1 MIQLVAY
8 TQGAETPT
16 ELDLAAG
23 SDVKLNYKFA
33 DPGKPLTRQ
42 SPHSQAFTL
51 PFTAE
56 NNKFFGH
63 WYNVNLSS
71 GSFDSNVKT
80 RAEIRNS
87 GTIIT
92 EGFLQLRGV
101 SLKAETYQ
109 VNVVGAAGELFSKL
123 GDATLKD
130 ILASLTT
137 GGAEDYEYA
146 PTETNVINS
155 WTLANDITAGSV
167 GAGVVA
173 VPLADYGNTPGG
185 RLFWDYGVED
195 GLKLP
200 NYLRGWHLKP
210 SMQIKHIVE
219 KLFVYAGFEL
229 SSSFLTSAPMDALYM
244 LLGTSSKQALT
255 RPFYGSKV
263 GLTSDITVPGETTDD
278 DPASFVQLTGW
289 TDTGGDFYDPDN
301 HMDSLGFTAPVDM
314 EAAFEISLC
323 FDNFT
328 QNSWGYF
335 YAIKNGETIAE
346 TVFNTI
352 DQPDATTAW
361 QWSFN
366 VSLLAGENMSVYVQA
381 VNSTPIEINNSLST
395 AWNKGTYLRFISYAA
410 TSGGEFIAVLD
421 GLPQLKASDFLKEL
435 VNRFNLAVVADAED
449 DQTIIIE
456 PMNNYIGTGTERD
469 WTGKVDLDS
478 NQQLT
483 PMTQFRSKT
492 NHFTDGVDKDYLN
505 QWHSENFSMALGD
518 YGFDSQDE
526 FAQGDMTTPMLCGS
540 TGMYPITTSNVST
553 NVQLN
558 NITIPTYYGTNDA
571 GESDIVT
578 FKPKLLFYNE
588 LATLVNQSY
597 YLGETLATTYPHFSP
612 FTSKEIGAST
622 WSVYWRHT
630 FSFSTAVIGTEF
642 AQGVYDR
649 FWAQYMTDIYDPEA
663 RLLECDIVLSAND
676 VRTLKFAD
684 IIRIKNEMYRVLD
697 IGGYS
702 PAQTSK
708 TSVRLLKTLTNVKL
722 LRPGNNDCELTYVS
736 SNVDG
741 TTNWQDASGA
751 AASPTAICCDS
762 VGLYFSDSI
771 CWVQFPDTGGG
782 GTKHDDNS
790 AVPDYMPPV
799 IIPGT
804 TSPIKIP
811 VPNTTD
817 KLIANKSTALFPYAN
832 GQPTKQTSNTTGY
845 ALGAH
850 QRYLMCATTSG
861 LTTEVASPRGVL
873 NSSGD
878 GQPMMM
884 IRTNMTT
891 QIRVRCLG
899 VDVASSDD
907 TGISEYAFLEKLF
920 IVQGSR
926 ARATELDSQTLDA
939 SKSAG
944 RASPTV
950 TISSTDT
957 TDITGGLTAVNV
969 NITGGEAD
977 RITSWMIDVD
987 MTLIDKSGTSTL
999 RDAILC
1005 ENGAQV
1011 LTENKAQLVTES

>member
-16 ELDLAAG
+16 ELDLASG
-23 SDVKLNYKFA
+23 TDVKLNYKFA

-71 GSFDSNVKT
+71 GNFDSNIQT

-130 ILASLTT
+130 ILASLAT

-146 PTETNVINS
+146 PTDTNVINS
-155 WTLANDITAGSV
+155 WTLANDITAGSI
-167 GAGVVA
+167 GAGVVV

-219 KLFVYAGFEL
+219 KLFIYAGFEL

-263 GLTSDITVPGETTDD
+263 TLESNIVVPGETSPW
-278 DPASFVQLTGW
+278 DPDSIVTLTGW
-289 TDTGGDFYDPDN
+289 TDTGAAFYDPDD
-301 HMDSLGFTAPVDM
+301 HMSTLGFTAPVDM
-314 EAAFEISLC
+314 EASFEISLC
-323 FDNFT
+323 FNNFT
-328 QNSWGYF
+328 QDSWGYCL
-335 YAIKNGETIAE
+335 IVNNGEVVANN
-346 TVFNTI
+346 VFNTI
-352 DQPDATTAW
+352 DQPDATTPW

-366 VSLLAGENMSVYVQA
+366 VSLLAGEFLEVQVQA
-381 VNSTPIEINNSLST
+381 VNSTNVQINDVDN
-395 AWNKGTYLRFISYAA
+395 TYFKFFEYAA

-435 VNRFNLAVVADAED
+435 VNRFNLAVVADIED

-456 PMNNYIGTGTERD
+456 PMNNYLGTGIERD
-469 WTGKVDLDS
+469 WSGKVDLDS

-505 QWHSENFSMALGD
+505 QWHSENFNMALGD
-518 YGFDSQDE
+518 YGFDAQDE

-571 GESDIVT
+571 GESEIVT

-597 YLGETLATTYPHFSP
+597 YIGETSATTYPHFSP

-630 FSFSTAVIGTEF
+630 FSFSTAVIGDQF

-649 FWAQYMTDIYDPEA
+649 FWAQYMTDIYDPDA
-663 RLLECDIVLSAND
+663 RLLECEIVLSAND

-722 LRPGNNDCELTYVS
+722 LAPGNNDCELTWVS
-736 SNVDG
+736 SNADG
-741 TTNWQDASGA
+741 TTNWEDASGA

-782 GTKHDDNS
+782 GTQYGDDA

-804 TSPIKIP
+804 TGPIKIP
-811 VPNTTD
+811 VPSTTD

-884 IRTNMTT
+884 IRTNITT

-899 VDVASSDD
+899 VDVASSDG
-907 TGISEYAFLEKLF
+907 TGIGEYVFEELMF
-920 IVQGSR
+920 ISQGARIR
-926 ARATELDSQTLDA
+926 ALELDTQTLDT
-939 SKSAG
+939 SKTVG
-944 RASPTV
+944 RGSPTI
-950 TISSTDT
+950 TISASNTD
-957 TDITGGLTAVNV
+957 DITGGETAINV
-969 NITGGEAD
+969 NIVGGEAD

-987 MTLIDKSGTSTL
+987 MTLIDTGGTSSL

-1011 LTENKAQLVTES
+1011 QTENKAQLVTES